1 MLRILERR
9 STKTALAVPDCKSR
23 APLVVASGNALCISF
38 ARSGVPVAKKLKGF
52 ENRYRIRIGDYCVIY
67 EVHDD
72 VLLLIIVKVGSRRDI
87 Y

>member
-1 MLRILERR
+1 MTYSVEVHTVIKN
-9 STKTALAVPDCKSR
+9 SN
-23 APLVVASGNALCISF
+23 GH
-38 ARSGVPVAKKLKGF
+38 KKLKGF
-52 ENRYRIRIGDYCVIY
+52 ENRYRIRIGDYRVIY

>member
-1 MLRILERR
+1 MGTSQTRIKIISNDLFCR
-9 STKTALAVPDCKSR
+9 SPH
-23 APLVVASGNALCISF
+23 GH
-38 ARSGVPVAKKLKGF
+38 KKLKGF